1 MVTSALLGEGK
12 TFCAINLAMSIAM
25 EVDRSVLLVDA
36 DVMRPSVM
44 DRIGLRNARGLLDVL
59 ADPQLDLGEVLL
71 RTNVPKLS
79 LLPTGTLHN
88 RASEMLASTAMDKL
102 LIELASRY
110 SDRIV
115 IFDSPPLLMSPG
127 TASLATRMG
136 QTVVV
141 VEASKTPRRTV
152 EQAFDAVADCP
163 KVTALLNKC
172 SSPMDGHVY
181 GYYGQPV
188 APITPVSGVGPWL
201 RSLFERRA

>member
-188 APITPVSGVGPWL
+188 APITPVGGVGPWL